1 MAFQTTNQILQ
12 DGARRVVVQIGGV
25 CDGGAS
31 GDEKLEK
38 KVDASALS
46 PAPRNL
52 KFNRIDYNVSGGIVR
67 LLRDADDPVT
77 ICDLSGTGFYDYE
90 SIRGLPSNADASETG
105 NILLSTIGFDVG
117 SSYSIKLDMLK
128 KLKKSP

>member
-25 CDGGAS
+25 CDGGVS

-46 PAPRNL
+46 PVARNL
-52 KFNRIDYNVSGGIVR
+52 KINRIDYNVSGGIVR
-67 LLRDADDPVT
+67 LLRDCDDPVT
-77 ICDLSGTGFYDYE
+77 ICDLSGTGFYDYANIGG
-90 SIRGLPSNADASETG
+90 SPSNADASETG

-117 SSYSIKLDMLK
+117 SSYAIKLDMTK
-128 KLKKSP
+128 KKARP